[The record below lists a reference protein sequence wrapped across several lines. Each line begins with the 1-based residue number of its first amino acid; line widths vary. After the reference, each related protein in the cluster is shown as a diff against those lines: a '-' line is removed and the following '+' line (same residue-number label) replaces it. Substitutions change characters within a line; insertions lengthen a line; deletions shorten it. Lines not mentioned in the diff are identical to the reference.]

1 MEKSIF
7 KMVNED
13 ERLSI
18 MDDEDEEN
26 IIEVLDPDESCYSE
40 DESPSK
46 ASPSKQTP
54 VKELVK

>member
-46 ASPSKQTP
+46 ASP
-54 VKELVK
+54 